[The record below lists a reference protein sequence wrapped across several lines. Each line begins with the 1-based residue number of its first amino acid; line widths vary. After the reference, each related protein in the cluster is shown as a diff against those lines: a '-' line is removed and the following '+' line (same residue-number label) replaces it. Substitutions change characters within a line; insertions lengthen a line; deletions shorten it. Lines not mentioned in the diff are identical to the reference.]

1 LIYFYFKTDFG
12 GFFYPEGQGFLGTKN
27 INATHLYFWCLK
39 THLAFFL
46 AARFNQYWSFF
57 LNVGGGG
64 AKRLIIKKIT
74 KRVKKLFFYPFG
86 YFFVYLQCR

>member
-39 THLAFFL
+39 THLAFFWL
-46 AARFNQYWSFF
+46 QDLTSTGRFF
-57 LNVGGGG
+57 
-64 AKRLIIKKIT
+64 
-74 KRVKKLFFYPFG
+74 
-86 YFFVYLQCR
+86 